1 MKSEFKRAMKLMWGH
16 SWRVRMS
23 CGCSILFLCVCLFL
37 LFWGESSFFEFRRH
51 RHVFDGQGSFSIGT
65 RGSMLFF
72 FFSLYGN
79 GRLLLYGFGKWLRS
93 SKVAKSM
100 LVDCLIVNRLLV
112 FGVMFLPCLVSRIC
126 LIGMG
131 YGEYARIA
139 LFLVVWGITYVLS
152 ALCHLSEWTYP
163 IGLIIYMAS
172 MGEGFWSFA
181 SGLRISTIGAVAV
194 FLLCVIGGTLSEKL
208 ILERGYRSRKGLSKS
223 FWYKNVG
230 GNKRNGE

>member
-139 LFLVVWGITYVLS
+139 LFWLCGELPMYYPRYVIFRNGRIRS
-152 ALCHLSEWTYP
+152 ALSSTWRLW
-163 IGLIIYMAS
+163 GK
-172 MGEGFWSFA
+172 GF
-181 SGLRISTIGAVAV
+181 GALPRD
-194 FLLCVIGGTLSEKL
+194 FG
-208 ILERGYRSRKGLSKS
+208 
-223 FWYKNVG
+223 FQP
-230 GNKRNGE
+230 